1 MGKKIRINIDVL
13 AAVSD
18 TSQKFVVRLDGLAG
32 ATPKEM
38 FNNAVSRGRMAEA
51 TGKMGGNRTNWE
63 LFKLKDAGRLS
74 DTTFRLGDDVVK
86 ID

>member
-51 TGKMGGNRTNWE
+51 TGNNHFQLRRAII
-63 LFKLKDAGRLS
+63 FKKL
-74 DTTFRLGDDVVK
+74 
-86 ID
+86 